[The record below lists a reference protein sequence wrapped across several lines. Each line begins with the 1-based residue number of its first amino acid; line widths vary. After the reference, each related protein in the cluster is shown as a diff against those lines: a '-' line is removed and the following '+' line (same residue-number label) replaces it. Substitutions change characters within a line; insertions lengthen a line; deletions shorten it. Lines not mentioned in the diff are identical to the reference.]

1 MLKIVLI
8 ILLTC
13 TISSCTYLH
22 NREVATET
30 KQATNLFSDFNT
42 LDIRSMWILCS
53 NNFLRLAPQIPPHV
67 YIPVCDC
74 MIDTIRKTYTK
85 SQLEKLSY
93 QEMLEMN
100 KKFVE
105 DCKLNVPKPKLQS

>member
-8 ILLTC
+8 ILLAHVVT
-13 TISSCTYLH
+13 SCIYLPK
-22 NREVATET
+22 EAATET
-30 KQATNLFSDFNT
+30 KKVEKSYSDFDT
-42 LDIRSMWILCS
+42 IDIRSMWILCS

-67 YIPVCDC
+67 YVPICDC

-93 QEMLEMN
+93 QEIMEMN
-100 KKFVE
+100 RKFVE
-105 DCKLNVPKPKLQS
+105 ECKLNVPKPQLQS

>member
-8 ILLTC
+8 ILLAHVVT
-13 TISSCTYLH
+13 SCIYLPK
-22 NREVATET
+22 EAATET
-30 KQATNLFSDFNT
+30 IKVKKLYSDFDT
-42 LDIRSMWILCS
+42 IDIRSMWILCS

-67 YIPVCDC
+67 YIPICDC

-93 QEMLEMN
+93 QEILEMN
-100 KKFVE
+100 KKFVDE
-105 DCKLNVPKPKLQS
+105 CRINVSKPQLQS

>member
-8 ILLTC
+8 ILLAHVVT
-13 TISSCTYLH
+13 SCIYLPK
-22 NREVATET
+22 EAATET
-30 KQATNLFSDFNT
+30 IKAEKLYSNFDTI
-42 LDIRSMWILCS
+42 DIRSMWILCS

-67 YIPVCDC
+67 YIPICDC

-93 QEMLEMN
+93 QEILEMN

-105 DCKLNVPKPKLQS
+105 KCKLNVPKPQLQS

>member
-8 ILLTC
+8 ILLAHVVT
-13 TISSCTYLH
+13 SCIYLQK
-22 NREVATET
+22 EAATET
-30 KQATNLFSDFNT
+30 IKVEEPYSDFDT
-42 LDIRSMWILCS
+42 IYIRSMWILCS

-67 YIPVCDC
+67 FFPICDC

-85 SQLEKLSY
+85 SKLEKLSY
-93 QEMLEMN
+93 QEILDMN

-105 DCKLNVPKPKLQS
+105 KCRINVPKPQLQS

>member
-1 MLKIVLI
+1 MLKIVLF
-8 ILLTC
+8 ILLAHVVT
-13 TISSCTYLH
+13 SCIYLPK
-22 NREVATET
+22 EAATET
-30 KQATNLFSDFNT
+30 IKAEKLYSDFNT
-42 LDIRSMWILCS
+42 IDIRSMWILCS

-67 YIPVCDC
+67 YIPICDC

-93 QEMLEMN
+93 QEILEMN

-105 DCKLNVPKPKLQS
+105 KCKLNVPKPQLQS

>member
-8 ILLTC
+8 ILLAHVVT
-13 TISSCTYLH
+13 SCIYLPK
-22 NREVATET
+22 EAATET
-30 KQATNLFSDFNT
+30 KKVEKSYSDFDT
-42 LDIRSMWILCS
+42 IDIRSMWILCS

-67 YIPVCDC
+67 YVPICDC

-93 QEMLEMN
+93 QEILEMN
-100 KKFVE
+100 KKYVE
-105 DCKLNVPKPKLQS
+105 ECRLNVPKPQLQS